1 MPSRPLGR
9 DLGGPDDR
17 RFEGARGVDRLR
29 AAHPGPYGCRVRWDD
44 LFADLAGQL
53 EAGPGAEQA
62 ELVADLTR
70 AERAGITLTD
80 RFRAH
85 RGPVRLVPA
94 NGESL
99 SGEVTDAGP
108 DWVLIIHAER
118 GPKWGQIG

>member
-1 MPSRPLGR
+1 
-9 DLGGPDDR
+9 
-17 RFEGARGVDRLR
+17 
-29 AAHPGPYGCRVRWDD
+29 VRWDD

-53 EAGPGAEQA
+53 EARPGAEQA

-85 RGPVRLVPA
+85 RGPVRLVQA

-99 SGEVTDAGP
+99 FGEVTDAGP

-118 GPKWGQIG
+118 GPKWGLIG